1 MGKRMVAGAA
11 ALGVAV
17 GVAVVGVLV
26 ARGGD
31 EPPAPLP
38 VLAGDRGESAEP
50 ADAASSLVVAP
61 VEYQTD
67 GSLDDLGGEAFAWEL
82 GQDADLDRI
91 AALAGALGLGAEVVE
106 TASGWE
112 VVDGDRRLDVARQ
125 PGLPWSY
132 SATGGSASGGGS
144 SGSSGSSGSDAV
156 SGGSVSTERPDEAVT
171 SDAEEPTKPG
181 TVDPSRPGETIVCE
195 MPPCPPGTACVQ
207 VCPPPR
213 PEDLPSGGEAEEI
226 AGRILAAG
234 GLDLDEADVR
244 VEDQV
249 SAWLV
254 SADPVVGGLPTV
266 GMGSV
271 VSVGGGGDVV
281 FANGWLADPQRGDAY
296 PLVGS
301 TEALRRLQANQPVA
315 LDGGREPAVG
325 CEGCLPTEPVVVT
338 VTGVRLGL
346 QLAPAAGA
354 DQAWLVP
361 AYLFEIDGGG
371 PGSEVVA
378 LAVADEFLTAP
389 STPKPEPLPLPEPD
403 PGRLPE
409 PDPAEPPVM
418 SGASCA
424 AVTAASEGGGAA
436 QPPTLEVCADGP
448 ARAGETVVFELTATD
463 PDSAI
468 RDDCGS
474 PVIEFGDE
482 GDQGVAVCDIGCI
495 SLPPGPGELRRI
507 VEHVYAQPGNYEA
520 TFSLTGCEPDY
531 ATEAR
536 VSLPVTVAP

>member
-17 GVAVVGVLV
+17 GLAVVGVVV
-26 ARGGD
+26 AMGGD

-50 ADAASSLVVAP
+50 ADSASSLLVAP
-61 VEYQTD
+61 VEYRTD
-67 GSLDDLGGEAFAWEL
+67 GPLDELGGEAPAWKL

-91 AALAGALGLGAEVVE
+91 AALAEALGLGAEVVE

-132 SATGGSASGGGS
+132 SATGGSVSGEGR
-144 SGSSGSSGSDAV
+144 SGSSGSGAV
-156 SGGSVSTERPDEAVT
+156 SGGSTPTEPAPDEAVT
-171 SDAEEPTKPG
+171 SDAETPSKPG
-181 TVDPSRPGETIVCE
+181 TVDPSRPDETIICE

-213 PEDLPSGGEAEEI
+213 PEDLPSGEEAEEI
-226 AGRILAAG
+226 AGRILSAG
-234 GLDLDEADVR
+234 GLDLDQADVR

-266 GMGSV
+266 GMASM
-271 VSVGGGGDVV
+271 VSVAGGGDVV
-281 FANGWLADPQRGDAY
+281 FASGWLADPQRGDAY

-301 TEALRRLQANQPVA
+301 SEALRRLQESQPVA

-325 CEGCLPTEPVVVT
+325 CEGCFPTEPVVVT

-346 QLAPAAGA
+346 QLAPAIGAG
-354 DQAWLVP
+354 DAWLVP

-371 PGSEVVA
+371 PGTEVVA
-378 LAVADEFLTAP
+378 LAVADEYLTAP
-389 STPKPEPLPLPEPD
+389 PAPAPEPLPEPVT
-403 PGRLPE
+403 
-409 PDPAEPPVM
+409 A
-418 SGASCA
+418 GASCA
-424 AVTAASEGGGAA
+424 AAGASEGGGAD
-436 QPPTLEVCADGP
+436 QPPTLEVCVDGP
-448 ARAGETVVFELTATD
+448 ARAGETVVFTLTARD

-474 PVIEFGDE
+474 PIVQFGDE
-482 GDQGVAVCDIGCI
+482 GDRGVAVCDIGCA
-495 SLPPGPGELRRI
+495 SLAPGPGELRRSF
-507 VEHVYAQPGNYEA
+507 EHVYAQPGTYEA
-520 TFSLTGCEPDY
+520 TFTLVGCGPDY
-531 ATEAR
+531 STDASVT
-536 VSLPVTVAP
+536 LPVTVEP

>member
-1 MGKRMVAGAA
+1 
-11 ALGVAV
+11 
-17 GVAVVGVLV
+17 
-26 ARGGD
+26 
-31 EPPAPLP
+31 
-38 VLAGDRGESAEP
+38 
-50 ADAASSLVVAP
+50 
-61 VEYQTD
+61 
-67 GSLDDLGGEAFAWEL
+67 
-82 GQDADLDRI
+82 
-91 AALAGALGLGAEVVE
+91 
-106 TASGWE
+106 
-112 VVDGDRRLDVARQ
+112 
-125 PGLPWSY
+125 
-132 SATGGSASGGGS
+132 
-144 SGSSGSSGSDAV
+144 
-156 SGGSVSTERPDEAVT
+156 
-171 SDAEEPTKPG
+171 
-181 TVDPSRPGETIVCE
+181 
-195 MPPCPPGTACVQ
+195 
-207 VCPPPR
+207 
-213 PEDLPSGGEAEEI
+213 
-226 AGRILAAG
+226 
-234 GLDLDEADVR
+234 
-244 VEDQV
+244 
-249 SAWLV
+249 LV

-271 VSVGGGGDVV
+271 VSVGDGGEVV
-281 FANGWLADPQRGDAY
+281 FAGGWLADPQRGDAY

-301 TEALRRLQANQPVA
+301 SEALRRLQEDQPVA

-389 STPKPEPLPLPEPD
+389 STPEPEPLPLPEPD

-409 PDPAEPPVM
+409 PDAVAPPATTWPLGTVF
-418 SGASCA
+418 SG
-424 AVTAASEGGGAA
+424 ASEGGGAA
-436 QPPTLEVCADGP
+436 QPPKLEVCVGE

-482 GDQGVAVCDIGCI
+482 GDQGVAICDIGCV
-495 SLPPGPGELRRI
+495 SLAPGPGELRRS

-531 ATEAR
+531 ATEAS